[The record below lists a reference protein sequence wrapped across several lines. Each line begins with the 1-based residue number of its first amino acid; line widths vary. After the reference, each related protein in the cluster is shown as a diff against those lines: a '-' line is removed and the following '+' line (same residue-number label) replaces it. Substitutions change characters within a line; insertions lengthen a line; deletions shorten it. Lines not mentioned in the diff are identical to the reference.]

1 MEKRVESSRTD
12 AVAVVGELVHHGE
25 AEDGLVRDVGQ
36 HVDADEAEVEFALM
50 LQHRIN
56 STGIG

>member
-25 AEDGLVRDVGQ
+25 AEDGLVRGVGQ

>member
-1 MEKRVESSRTD
+1 
-12 AVAVVGELVHHGE
+12 
-25 AEDGLVRDVGQ
+25 VRGVGQ
-36 HVDADEAEVEFALM
+36 HVDADETDVELALM